1 MGTITRNYRIKLDSG
16 TKLLSNGILAG
27 QFVQP
32 VTDLIFPEVI
42 TPGAVAPEN
51 DFTNIGPLANGFG
64 PDADGNVFHQLSP
77 WPGRLLFQTLASM
90 TNP

>member
-1 MGTITRNYRIKLDSG
+1 MGTITRNYRIKLDTG
-16 TKLLSNGILAG
+16 TKLLPNGILAG

-42 TPGAVAPEN
+42 TPGVVAPEY

-64 PDADGNVFHQLSP
+64 PDGDGNVFHQLSP
-77 WPGRLLFQTLASM
+77 WPGRLHFQTFESI
-90 TNP
+90 TNS